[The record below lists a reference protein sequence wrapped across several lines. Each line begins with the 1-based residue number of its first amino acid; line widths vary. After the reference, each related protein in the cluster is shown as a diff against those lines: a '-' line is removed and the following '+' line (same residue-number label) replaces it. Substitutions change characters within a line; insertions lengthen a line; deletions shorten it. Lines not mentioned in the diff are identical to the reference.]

1 MPVLTLQALTVHGV
15 GPVDLTVGPGEV
27 AGLIGPSGAGKT
39 LLLRAVADLV
49 PHGGEALLD
58 GVPATAMPAHRWRA
72 QVGWLPAES
81 PWWHDTVGEHFVPCP
96 GVDFTVL
103 GLPAAAG
110 AWQVSRL
117 STGEKQ
123 RLALLRLLCRGP
135 AALLLDEPTS
145 GLDAT
150 ATRRVEHHVREYLSA
165 RQAPVIWVSH
175 DQEQLARVADAIY
188 ILEGGA
194 LAPMPRPGQGNARE
208 GTYRP

>member
-15 GPVDLTVGPGEV
+15 GPVDLTVAAGEV
-27 AGLIGPSGAGKT
+27 AGLTGPSGAGKS

-58 GVPATAMPAHRWRA
+58 GVPASAMPAHRWRA

-81 PWWHDTVGEHFVPCP
+81 PWWHDTVGAHFAPCP

-110 AWQVSRL
+110 DWQVSRL

-135 AALLLDEPTS
+135 VALLLDEPTS
-145 GLDAT
+145 GLDAA
-150 ATRRVEHHVREYLSA
+150 ATRRVEHHVRGYLTA
-165 RQAPVIWVSH
+165 RRAPVIWVSH
-175 DQEQLARVADAIY
+175 DQAQLARVADAIY
-188 ILEGGA
+188 ILEGGT
-194 LAPMPRPGQGNARE
+194 LAPLSRPGHRSARE
-208 GTYRP
+208 GTNRP